1 MNSTITL
8 NNYVGVGGLYV
19 LLTNLKPTNDRL
31 EKGNFIVAQNLIE
44 MQDIKCMNNT
54 QLDSLLGTIGTRG
67 LLALSLA

>member
-1 MNSTITL
+1 M
-8 NNYVGVGGLYV
+8 GVGGLYV